1 MRVGVTLL
9 LTLSSCSLCEPQ
21 VHEKV
26 RSSDAADA
34 ALYHKAAFKIAK
46 DSGDFWAAQKL
57 MSEACRLQPSSRYLV
72 ALGDVESKLG
82 RPTEAGVAWWRAEQL
97 DPSFGMKQMLAQRRR
112 NLQAAT
118 SPGRW
123 TQSQALLAS
132 LVNRSL
138 LTSMEAASASAYSH
152 SHDRQAEGEGG
163 PASFSAHAIVR
174 PALVPE
180 PCLNH
185 PPCSAT

>member
-1 MRVGVTLL
+1 MYVPRRKKCGNLVTASLWLHSNRAEPKDGRGRRRTIFASAHMRVGVTVL

-72 ALGDVESKLG
+72 ALGDVESA
-82 RPTEAGVAWWRAEQL
+82 R
-97 DPSFGMKQMLAQRRR
+97 MC
-112 NLQAAT
+112 
-118 SPGRW
+118 
-123 TQSQALLAS
+123 
-132 LVNRSL
+132 
-138 LTSMEAASASAYSH
+138 
-152 SHDRQAEGEGG
+152 
-163 PASFSAHAIVR
+163 IV
-174 PALVPE
+174 P
-180 PCLNH
+180 
-185 PPCSAT
+185 